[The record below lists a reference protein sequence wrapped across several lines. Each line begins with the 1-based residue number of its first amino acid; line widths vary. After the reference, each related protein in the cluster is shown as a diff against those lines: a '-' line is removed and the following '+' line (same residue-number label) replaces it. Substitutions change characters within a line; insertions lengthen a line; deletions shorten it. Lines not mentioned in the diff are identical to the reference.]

1 MKSGGSWSIYTH
13 SLSLCIIIKNTHSPC
28 QKKCERNHEARHT
41 FMYGICATLIIE
53 PDEMKKFSINKRQT
67 FSTVVKFYLG
77 NSNKLFRPLLIN
89 KTIHHPFVN
98 TPWPVL
104 CRQYQGIEIHIQI
117 IILLPI
123 KQQVDGQFSPP
134 FLLFS
139 VHLHPRNDQCSVDCV
154 TLSNY
159 ADTASFR
166 GLFR

>member
-1 MKSGGSWSIYTH
+1 MRSGGSWSIYTN

-41 FMYGICATLIIE
+41 FMFGICATDHRTRRNEKILHKQKANFLYSCQIL
-53 PDEMKKFSINKRQT
+53 PRQFKQT
-67 FSTVVKFYLG
+67 LPTPVNYT
-77 NSNKLFRPLLIN
+77 
-89 KTIHHPFVN
+89 TIHHPFVD
-98 TPWPVL
+98 TPWPEI
-104 CRQYQGIEIHIQI
+104 CRQYQGMEIHIQI

-134 FLLFS
+134 FLLFA

-159 ADTASFR
+159 PDTASFR
-166 GLFR
+166 GLLR